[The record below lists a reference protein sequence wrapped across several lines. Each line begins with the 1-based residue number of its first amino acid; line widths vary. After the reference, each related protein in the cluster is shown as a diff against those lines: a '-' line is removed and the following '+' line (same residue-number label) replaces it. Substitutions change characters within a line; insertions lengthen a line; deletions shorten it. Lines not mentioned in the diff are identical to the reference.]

1 MPKPRFISSRIA
13 KPRKANMLRKRK
25 LRLNDSIFVTY
36 SILPYF
42 MHLFFEV
49 FVVFWRGIYYK
60 IKMSDNFLEEEIFF
74 ESDPEPN
81 FELIEKS
88 VPNDSQVGDA

>member
-1 MPKPRFISSRIA
+1 
-13 KPRKANMLRKRK
+13 
-25 LRLNDSIFVTY
+25 
-36 SILPYF
+36 
-42 MHLFFEV
+42 MHLFLKV
-49 FVVFWRGIYYK
+49 FVVLWRGIYYK